1 MELKNIQNR
10 KDFIK
15 MNEIFGG
22 TQGGVG
28 ARDGFANNS
37 ELKDTYLGKLMNG
50 LFKGLSWLWRKSKE
64 NFIINRMIA
73 KLINEL
79 VRGVIIYCFI
89 KKIDLQSGKISES
102 ESESVNKENVESNDN
117 KVNFDVIKKDIGE
130 DLFNRM
136 MSGNED
142 EDVEE
147 LIKKSGIKTDND
159 RTIIKNINDVK
170 EVVDKE
176 DYNRMETET
185 YEFLKKNIQYF
196 DEIKKNADDGDEDSK
211 KKLDMIKAI
220 YVNYEI
226 VRKLKE
232 KETKNKGALGEAS
245 LTNEALTKLRTD
257 SSAGKIGLG
266 SNSPTISPAINP
278 KSLIKSF
285 VSVKSIIT
293 KRDQDKYKEREA
305 DFSLPISDINL
316 AEIEKTINRKT
327 DVMKEVS
334 SNVNSE
340 SLKVI
345 QLTVKELLV
354 SNSQEQNV
362 EKEKLKLRW
371 DKELSKVYASFSL
384 LMDIPSVDIRDGNYG
399 SGLNLSGSTSRVYKE
414 VKQIGSDTESL
425 KIGDQLGDSLNPVE
439 TKIGGLEGNWQ
450 YCIFD
455 YQGINYNATIAPIS
469 SAPSNGFYMFMV
481 TQTIKKI
488 ENNVVTSNF
497 KEFEKIFTSTN
508 FANVNLKKDDVVN
521 VYFML
526 KKGASLPSGTS
537 ANTNGQSNSFLVFN
551 NYISSDNKTNKLFLC
566 EPSGEKFIADLDLSN
581 PSNTIDG
588 VIASNYQ
595 KDKISIK
602 SCRKFDRVKFW
613 WKALNL
619 ITDTNDKKF
628 CAFKDDESNP
638 VFWNDKVVLDNLK
651 KIASKF

>member
-1 MELKNIQNR
+1 MKFKNIKSR

-15 MNEIFGG
+15 TNEIFGG

-28 ARDGFANNS
+28 ARDGFANNA

-50 LFKGLSWLWRKSKE
+50 LFKGLSWLWRKGKE
-64 NFIINRMIA
+64 NFIINRLIA

-89 KKIDLQSGKISES
+89 KKIDLQSGKISGE
-102 ESESVNKENVESNDN
+102 ENKEAEEEPNDN
-117 KVNFDVIKKDIGE
+117 KVNFDSIKKDIGE

-136 MSGNED
+136 MNGTEG

-159 RTIIKNINDVK
+159 RIIIKNINDVK
-170 EVVDKE
+170 DVVDKE
-176 DYNRMETET
+176 EYNKMESET
-185 YEFLKKNIQYF
+185 YEFLKNNIKHF
-196 DEIKKNADDGDEDSK
+196 DEIKKSADDGDEEAK

-232 KETKNKGALGEAS
+232 KESKGAPGEAS
-245 LTNEALTKLRTD
+245 VTNEALTKLRTD
-257 SSAGKIGLG
+257 SSAGKIGIG
-266 SNSPTISPAINP
+266 SESPTISPSVNP
-278 KSLIKSF
+278 KSVVKNW
-285 VSVKSIIT
+285 VSVKSILT
-293 KRDQDKYKEREA
+293 TRDQEKYKEREA

-327 DVMKEVS
+327 EYMKEVA
-334 SNVNSE
+334 SNVNKE

-345 QLTVKELLV
+345 ELTAKKLFVPDD
-354 SNSQEQNV
+354 QGQDV
-362 EKEKLKLRW
+362 EKQKLKLRW
-371 DKELSKVYASFSL
+371 DKEVSKVYASFTL
-384 LMDIPSVDIRDGNYG
+384 LMDIPSVDIRENNYG
-399 SGLNLSGSTSRVYKE
+399 TGVNFSGATLKADKE
-414 VKQIGSDTESL
+414 IKKLGSDTESL
-425 KIGDQLGDSLNPVE
+425 EIGDKLGDSLSQNE
-439 TKIGGLEGNWQ
+439 TKIGGMDGNWQ

-455 YQGINYNATIAPIS
+455 YQGINYNSTIAPIS
-469 SAPSNGFYMFMV
+469 SAPANGFYMFMI

-488 ENNVVTSNF
+488 DNNVVTSNF
-497 KEFEKIFTSTN
+497 KEFEKLFSSTN
-508 FANVNLKKDDVVN
+508 FANVTLKSNDVVN

-537 ANTNGQSNSFLVFN
+537 ANTNGQNNSFLVFN
-551 NYISSDNKTNKLFLC
+551 NYISADNKINKLFLC
-566 EPSGEKFIADLDLSN
+566 EPSGEKFIADLELSN
-581 PSNTIDG
+581 PSNSFDG

-619 ITDTNDKKF
+619 ISDTNDKKF
-628 CAFKDDESNP
+628 CAFKDDDNVP
-638 VFWNDKVVLDNLK
+638 AFWENKVVLDNLK